1 MNLINVNPRLKT
13 KQINAE
19 TKKPSHA
26 NGSLIGNHL
35 KITAK
40 IENVTIAEM
49 NKRIIRSQNRIFF
62 INRSEIITIENIA
75 KINEKPAT

>member
-1 MNLINVNPRLKT
+1 LNLINVNPRLKT

-26 NGSLIGNHL
+26 NGSFAGNQL

-40 IENVTIAEM
+40 VENVIIAEI
-49 NKRIIRSQNRIFF
+49 NKRIIRSQKRMFF
-62 INRSEIITIENIA
+62 IYLHSCDYS
-75 KINEKPAT
+75 